1 MTDDSLRPEL
11 RGRSVSL
18 SKETSKEISN
28 SEEQKE
34 SLLPRIAGPQDLKSL
49 SIGELYQL
57 AEEIRGEI
65 VCTVSQTGGHLA
77 PNLGA
82 VELTLALHY
91 VFDAPDDVI
100 IWDVGH
106 QAYAHKLVTG
116 RREQFHTIRTY
127 GGISGFP
134 KRSESPYDAFGVG
147 HASTSIS
154 AALGFASG
162 KHMKGDKN
170 RVIAVIG
177 DGSMT
182 GGMAFE
188 GLNQA
193 GHLERD
199 LIVVLNDNEMS
210 IAPNVGALSSFLSRK
225 KTSKLAVRIRQDVRS
240 LLTSIPGI
248 GDDIVQL
255 AKRGED
261 SLMSFF
267 TPGMLFE
274 ALKFEY
280 IGPIIGHRLE
290 RLIEAFTNAKN
301 LRGPVLVHALTTKGK
316 GYRPAECDPSK
327 FHGLGR
333 FEVST
338 GEPIKEPGA
347 PSYTKIFGQTMVRLA
362 EEDEKIVAI
371 TAAMPEGTGLSQF
384 AALYPERFFDVGIC
398 EQHAVTFAAGL
409 ALEGFKPVAAIYST
423 FLQRAYDQVVH
434 DICLQNLPVT
444 IVMDRGGL
452 VGEDGPTHH
461 GVFDLSY
468 LRQVPNM
475 VLMAPAD
482 ENELQRMLKT
492 ALEHDGPAAIRY
504 PRGEAQGV
512 PLDYEIRSMGIG
524 KGKLLREGDELAI
537 LAIGNRVW
545 PAVEAAEELEKEG
558 VRAAVVNCRF
568 VKPLDKE
575 LILETVK
582 QSNRAITVEENVL
595 QGGFGSAVLE
605 LLAEEGLTGI
615 RVVRLGIG
623 DQFIEHASQQVQRSM
638 CSIDTPAIVQAGRAM
653 VADDRVQKAAP

>member
-1 MTDDSLRPEL
+1 MNTQAIENIITP
-11 RGRSVSL
+11 
-18 SKETSKEISN
+18 
-28 SEEQKE
+28 EEQRGE
-34 SLLPRIAGPQDLKSL
+34 SLLARIDSPENLKSL
-49 SIGELYQL
+49 SIKELYQL
-57 AEEIRGEI
+57 ADEIRNEI
-65 VCTVSQTGGHLA
+65 ICTVAMNGGHLA
-77 PNLGA
+77 PNLGT

-91 VFDAPDDVI
+91 VFNAPEDVI

-116 RREQFHTIRTY
+116 RRDRFRTIRTH
-127 GGISGFP
+127 GGLSGFP
-134 KRSESPYDAFGVG
+134 RRSESQYDAFGTG

-154 AALGFASG
+154 AALGFALG
-162 KHMKGDKN
+162 KSMKGDEHK
-170 RVIAVIG
+170 VVAVIG

-199 LIVVLNDNEMS
+199 FIVVLNDNEMS

-225 KTSKLAVRIRQDVRS
+225 MTSKLAVRVKKDVAS
-240 LLTSIPGI
+240 FLTSIPGI
-248 GDDIVQL
+248 GDDILQL
-255 AKRGED
+255 ARRGED
-261 SLMSFF
+261 SLMTFL

-280 IGPIIGHRLE
+280 IGPIKGHRLD

-301 LRGPVLVHALTTKGK
+301 LQGPVLVHALTTKGK
-316 GYRPAECDPSK
+316 GYKPAECDPSK
-327 FHGLGR
+327 FHGLGK

-338 GEPIKEPGA
+338 GEPVERAGA
-347 PSYTKIFGQTMVRLA
+347 PSYTKIFGQALARLA
-362 EEDEKIVAI
+362 KEDDRIVAI

-398 EQHAVTFAAGL
+398 EQHGVTFAAGL
-409 ALEGFKPVAAIYST
+409 ALEGFKPVVTVYST
-423 FLQRAYDQVVH
+423 FLQRAFDQVIH
-434 DICLQNLPVT
+434 DVCLQNLPVT
-444 IVMDRGGL
+444 FVMDRGGL

-468 LRQVPNM
+468 LRHIPNM

-482 ENELQRMLKT
+482 ENELQQMLKT
-492 ALEHDGPAAIRY
+492 ALEHDGPIALRY
-504 PRGEAQGV
+504 PRGTAEGV
-512 PLDYEIRSMGIG
+512 SMDEEFKTLPVG
-524 KGKLLREGDELAI
+524 KGELLREGNDLAI

-545 PAVEAAEELEKEG
+545 PAVAAAKSLAEEG
-558 VRAAVVNCRF
+558 IIAAVANCRF
-568 VKPLDKE
+568 VKPLDRD
-575 LILETVK
+575 LISRLARQT
-582 QSNRAITVEENVL
+582 NRLLTVEENAL

-605 LLAEEGLTGI
+605 MLAEEGHAGV

-623 DQFIEHASQQVQRSM
+623 DHFVEHGSQQMQRSK
-638 CSIDTPAIVQAGRAM
+638 CGIDTPAIIEAARTMVKGDGTEQALTS
-653 VADDRVQKAAP
+653 

>member
-1 MTDDSLRPEL
+1 M
-11 RGRSVSL
+11 
-18 SKETSKEISN
+18 SKETSEEIFN
-28 SEEQKE
+28 QEEQKE
-34 SLLPRIAGPQDLKSL
+34 SLLSRIDEPQDLKSL
-49 SIGELYQL
+49 SMEELYQL
-57 AEEIRGEI
+57 AEEIRDEI

-91 VFDAPDDVI
+91 VFNAPDDVI

-106 QAYAHKLVTG
+106 QAYAHKLITG
-116 RREQFHTIRTY
+116 RRKQFHTIRTH

-134 KRSESPYDAFGVG
+134 RRQESSYDAFGVG

-154 AALGFASG
+154 AALGFATG
-162 KHMKGDKN
+162 KHIKGDTN

-225 KTSKLAVRIRQDVRS
+225 KTSKLAVRLRKDVRS

-255 AKRGED
+255 AKKGED

-274 ALKFEY
+274 ALKFTY
-280 IGPIIGHRLE
+280 IGPIRGHQLE

-301 LRGPVLVHALTTKGK
+301 LKGPVLVHALTTKGK

-338 GEPIKEPGA
+338 GEPIKKPGS
-347 PSYTKIFGQTMVRLA
+347 PSYTKVFGQTMVRLA
-362 EEDEKIVAI
+362 GEDERIVAI

-398 EQHAVTFAAGL
+398 EQHALTFAAGL

-468 LRQVPNM
+468 LRHVPNM

-492 ALEHDGPAAIRY
+492 ALEHQGPVALRY
-504 PRGEAQGV
+504 PRGTAEGV
-512 PLDYEIRSMGIG
+512 SLDSEIRSMEIG
-524 KGKLLREGDELAI
+524 KGKLLREGNELAI

-545 PAVEAAEELEKEG
+545 PAVEAAKELEKEG
-558 VRAAVVNCRF
+558 IRATVVNCRF

-575 LILETVK
+575 LILETAQ
-582 QSNRAITVEENVL
+582 QSNRVITVEENVL

-615 RVVRLGIG
+615 RVVRLGIA

-638 CSIDTPAIVQAGRAM
+638 CSIDTPAIVQAARSM
-653 VADDRVQKAAP
+653 VAGRGVQKAVS

>member
-1 MTDDSLRPEL
+1 
-11 RGRSVSL
+11 
-18 SKETSKEISN
+18 
-28 SEEQKE
+28 
-34 SLLPRIAGPQDLKSL
+34 
-49 SIGELYQL
+49 
-57 AEEIRGEI
+57 
-65 VCTVSQTGGHLA
+65 
-77 PNLGA
+77 LGA

-91 VFDAPDDVI
+91 VFDAPRDVI

-106 QAYAHKLVTG
+106 QAYAHKLITG
-116 RREQFHTIRTY
+116 RRERFHTIRQHE
-127 GGISGFP
+127 GISGFP

-154 AALGFASG
+154 AALGFAAG
-162 KHMKGDKN
+162 KFMKGDEN
-170 RVIAVIG
+170 RVVAVIG

-225 KTSKLAVRIRQDVRS
+225 RTSKFGVRVRKEVAS
-240 LLTSIPGI
+240 VLSSIPGV
-248 GDDIVQL
+248 GDDILQL
-255 AKRGED
+255 ARRGED

-280 IGPIIGHRLE
+280 IGPIKGHRLD

-301 LRGPVLVHALTTKGK
+301 IGGPVLVHALTTKGK
-316 GYRPAECDPSK
+316 GYKPAECDPSK
-327 FHGLGR
+327 FHGLGK
-333 FEVST
+333 FEVSS
-338 GEPIKEPGA
+338 GEPLKKPGA
-347 PSYTKIFGQTMVRLA
+347 PSYTKIFGQTLVRLA
-362 EEDEKIVAI
+362 EDDHRVVAI

-423 FLQRAYDQVVH
+423 FLQRAFDQVIH
-434 DICLQNLPVT
+434 DVCLQNLPVT
-444 IVMDRGGL
+444 FVMDRGGL

-468 LRQVPNM
+468 LRQIPNM

-492 ALEHDGPAAIRY
+492 ALEHDGPIALRY
-504 PRGEAQGV
+504 PRGSAEGV
-512 PLDYEIRSMGIG
+512 AMDSEIRTLPIG
-524 KGKLLREGDELAI
+524 KGELIREGNDLAI
-537 LAIGNRVW
+537 LAIGNRVT
-545 PAVEAAEELEKEG
+545 PALEAARVLEKEG
-558 VRAAVVNCRF
+558 VQAAVVNCRF
-568 VKPLDKE
+568 VKPLDRN
-575 LILETVK
+575 LIYQLARQT
-582 QSNRAITVEENVL
+582 NRLLTVEENAL

-605 LLAEEGLTGI
+605 LLAEEGHTDV

-623 DQFIEHASQQVQRSM
+623 DHFIEHGAQQVQRAF
-638 CSIDTPAIVQAGRAM
+638 CCIDAAAIAEAARTMLATDDTKQAAS
-653 VADDRVQKAAP
+653 

>member
-1 MTDDSLRPEL
+1 
-11 RGRSVSL
+11 L
-18 SKETSKEISN
+18 SKETSKHN
-28 SEEQKE
+28 STSGQGQE
-34 SLLPRIAGPQDLKSL
+34 SLLAGIDSPQDLKPL
-49 SIGELYQL
+49 SIDELYQL
-57 AEEIRGEI
+57 AEEIREEI
-65 VCTVSQTGGHLA
+65 ICTVAQNGGHLA

-91 VFDAPDDVI
+91 VFEAPEDVI

-106 QAYAHKLVTG
+106 QAYAHKLITG
-116 RREQFHTIRTY
+116 RRQQFRSIRTH

-154 AALGFASG
+154 AALGFAAGRSL
-162 KHMKGDKN
+162 KEDKS

-210 IAPNVGALSSFLSRK
+210 IARNVGALSSFLSRK
-225 KTSKLAVRIRQDVRS
+225 MTGKLAMRIKDHVAS

-248 GDDIVQL
+248 GDDILQL

-280 IGPIIGHRLE
+280 IGPIRGHRLD
-290 RLIEAFTNAKN
+290 RLIKAFTHAKN

-316 GYRPAECDPSK
+316 GYKPAECDPSR
-327 FHGLGR
+327 FHGLGK
-333 FEVST
+333 FVVSS
-338 GEPIKEPGA
+338 GEPVGKPGVL
-347 PSYTKIFGQTMVRLA
+347 SYTKIVGQTLTKLA
-362 EEDEKIVAI
+362 EQDDKVVAI

-384 AALYPERFFDVGIC
+384 AALYPDRFFDVGIC

-434 DICLQNLPVT
+434 DVCLQNLPVT
-444 IVMDRGGL
+444 FVMDRGGL

-468 LRQVPNM
+468 LRHIPNM

-492 ALEHDGPAAIRY
+492 ALEHDGPVALRY
-504 PRGEAQGV
+504 PRGTAEGV
-512 PLDYEIRSMGIG
+512 AMDSEIRTLPIG
-524 KGKLLREGDELAI
+524 KGEMRREGNDLAI
-537 LAIGNRVW
+537 LAIGNRVTA
-545 PAVEAAEELEKEG
+545 AVEAARDLAEEG
-558 VRAAVVNCRF
+558 IRAAVVNCRF
-568 VKPLDKE
+568 VKPLDRD
-575 LILETVK
+575 LIIQLAQET
-582 QSNRAITVEENVL
+582 NRLLTVEENAL

-605 LLAEEGLTGI
+605 LMAEEGLSGVQI
-615 RVVRLGIG
+615 IRLGIG
-623 DQFIEHASQQVQRSM
+623 DNFVEHGSQHIQRSS
-638 CSIDTPAIVQAGRAM
+638 CGIDAPAIIEAARAM
-653 VADDRVQKAAP
+653 VAGESAKQAASQ

>member
-1 MTDDSLRPEL
+1 
-11 RGRSVSL
+11 
-18 SKETSKEISN
+18 
-28 SEEQKE
+28 
-34 SLLPRIAGPQDLKSL
+34 
-49 SIGELYQL
+49 
-57 AEEIRGEI
+57 
-65 VCTVSQTGGHLA
+65 
-77 PNLGA
+77 
-82 VELTLALHY
+82 
-91 VFDAPDDVI
+91 
-100 IWDVGH
+100 
-106 QAYAHKLVTG
+106 
-116 RREQFHTIRTY
+116 
-127 GGISGFP
+127 
-134 KRSESPYDAFGVG
+134 
-147 HASTSIS
+147 
-154 AALGFASG
+154 
-162 KHMKGDKN
+162 
-170 RVIAVIG
+170 
-177 DGSMT
+177 
-182 GGMAFE
+182 
-188 GLNQA
+188 
-193 GHLERD
+193 
-199 LIVVLNDNEMS
+199 
-210 IAPNVGALSSFLSRK
+210 
-225 KTSKLAVRIRQDVRS
+225 
-240 LLTSIPGI
+240 
-248 GDDIVQL
+248 VQL
-255 AKRGED
+255 AKKGED
-261 SLMSFF
+261 SIMSFF

-280 IGPIIGHRLE
+280 IGPIRGHRLD
-290 RLIEAFTNAKN
+290 RLIETFTNAKN

-338 GEPIKEPGA
+338 GEPIKKPGA
-347 PSYTKIFGQTMVRLA
+347 PSYTKVFGQTMVRLA
-362 EEDEKIVAI
+362 GEDEKIVAI

-409 ALEGFKPVAAIYST
+409 ALEGFKPVTAIYST

-468 LRQVPNM
+468 LRHVPNM

-492 ALEHDGPAAIRY
+492 ALEHDGPAALRY
-504 PRGEAQGV
+504 PRGTAEGR
-512 PLDYEIRSMGIG
+512 PMDSEIRSMEIG

-545 PAVEAAEELEKEG
+545 PAVEAAKELEKKG

-568 VKPLDKE
+568 VKPLDKK
-575 LILETVK
+575 LILETAQ
-582 QSNRAITVEENVL
+582 QSNRVLTVEENVL

-605 LLAEEGLTGI
+605 LLAEEGLSGI

-623 DQFIEHASQQVQRSM
+623 DQFIEHAPQQVQRSM
-638 CSIDTPAIVQAGRAM
+638 CSIDTPAIVQAALAM
-653 VADDRVQKAAP
+653 VGGHNVQKAVS

>member
-1 MTDDSLRPEL
+1 MEK
-11 RGRSVSL
+11 
-18 SKETSKEISN
+18 SKESN
-28 SEEQKE
+28 DSEEKRE
-34 SLLPRIAGPQDLKSL
+34 PLLPRIDGPRDLKSL
-49 SIGELYQL
+49 SIEELYQL
-57 AEEIRGEI
+57 AEEIRNEI

-106 QAYAHKLVTG
+106 QAYTHKLITG

-162 KHMKGDKN
+162 KHIKGDKN
-170 RVIAVIG
+170 RVIAIIG

-280 IGPIIGHRLE
+280 IGPIEGHRLE

-301 LRGPVLVHALTTKGK
+301 LRGPVLVHALTIKGK

-338 GEPIKEPGA
+338 GELIKKQES
-347 PSYTKIFGQTMVRLA
+347 PSYTKIFGQTMVSLA
-362 EEDEKIVAI
+362 KEDEKIVAI

-384 AALYPERFFDVGIC
+384 AALYPERFFDVGIS

-409 ALEGFKPVAAIYST
+409 ALEGYKPVAAIYST
-423 FLQRAYDQVVH
+423 FLQRAYDQVIH

-468 LRQVPNM
+468 LRHVPNM

-492 ALEHDGPAAIRY
+492 ALEYNGPAALRY
-504 PRGEAQGV
+504 PRGTAEGV
-512 PLDYEIRSMGIG
+512 STDSEIRSMEIG
-524 KGKLLREGDELAI
+524 RGKLLREGNDLAI

-545 PAVEAAEELEKEG
+545 PAVEAAKELEKGG

-575 LILETVK
+575 LVLETAQ
-582 QSNRAITVEENVL
+582 QSNRVITVEENVL

-615 RVVRLGIG
+615 RVVRLGLG
-623 DQFIEHASQQVQRSM
+623 DYFIEHASQQIQRSL
-638 CSIDTPAIVQAGRAM
+638 CSIDTPAIVKVARAM
-653 VADDRVQKAAP
+653 VAGSGVQKAASQH

>member
-1 MTDDSLRPEL
+1 
-11 RGRSVSL
+11 L
-18 SKETSKEISN
+18 SERTKKKSSISR
-28 SEEQKE
+28 ERRQ
-34 SLLPRIAGPQDLKSL
+34 SLLTTIDCPQDLKSL
-49 SIGELYQL
+49 SIKELYQL
-57 AEEIRGEI
+57 AEEIREEI
-65 VCTVSQTGGHLA
+65 ICTVSQNGGHLA

-91 VFDAPDDVI
+91 VFDAPDDMI

-106 QAYAHKLVTG
+106 QAYAHKLLTG
-116 RREQFHTIRTY
+116 RRERFQTIRTH

-154 AALGFASG
+154 AALGLASG
-162 KHMKGDKN
+162 KFIKGDTN

-199 LIVVLNDNEMS
+199 LIVILNDNEMS

-225 KTSKLAVRIRQDVRS
+225 MTSKLAVRIKKDVAT
-240 LLTSIPGI
+240 LLGSIPGI
-248 GDDIVQL
+248 GDDILQW
-255 AKRGED
+255 AKKGED
-261 SLMSFF
+261 SVMTFF

-280 IGPIIGHRLE
+280 IGPIKGHQLD
-290 RLIEAFTNAKN
+290 RLIEAFSNAKN
-301 LRGPVLVHALTTKGK
+301 LGGPVLVHALTTKGK

-327 FHGLGR
+327 FHGLGM

-338 GEPIKEPGA
+338 GQPIKKLGA

-409 ALEGFKPVAAIYST
+409 AIEGFKPVVAIYST

-444 IVMDRGGL
+444 FVMDRGGL

-468 LRQVPNM
+468 LRHIPNM

-482 ENELQRMLKT
+482 ENELQWMLKT
-492 ALEHDGPAAIRY
+492 ALECKGPAALRY
-504 PRGEAQGV
+504 PRGTATGGSMD
-512 PLDYEIRSMGIG
+512 PEIRTLEIG
-524 KGKLLREGDELAI
+524 KGEVLSKGNDLAI
-537 LAIGNRVW
+537 IAIGNTVW
-545 PAVEAAEELEKEG
+545 PSVEAAKELEKERI
-558 VRAAVVNCRF
+558 RAAVVNCRF
-568 VKPLDKE
+568 VKPLDRE
-575 LILETVK
+575 LIVQTA
-582 QSNRAITVEENVL
+582 QQHNRILTVEENAL
-595 QGGFGSAVLE
+595 QGGFGGAVLE
-605 LLAEEGLTGI
+605 LLAEEGITGVQ
-615 RVVRLGIG
+615 VVRLGVG
-623 DQFIEHASQQVQRSM
+623 DQFVEHGSQQVQRSM
-638 CSIDTPAIVQAGRAM
+638 CSIDTPGIVRAARSMIASAGIQQAASHH
-653 VADDRVQKAAP
+653 

>member
-1 MTDDSLRPEL
+1 MSR
-11 RGRSVSL
+11 
-18 SKETSKEISN
+18 ETSKDN
-28 SEEQKE
+28 STSGQGRE
-34 SLLPRIAGPQDLKSL
+34 SLLARIDSPQDLKPL
-49 SIGELYQL
+49 SIDELYQL
-57 AEEIRGEI
+57 AEEIREEI
-65 VCTVSQTGGHLA
+65 ICTVAQNGGHLA

-91 VFDAPDDVI
+91 VFDAPEDVI

-106 QAYAHKLVTG
+106 QAYAHKLITG
-116 RREQFHTIRTY
+116 RKERFHTIRTH

-162 KHMKGDKN
+162 KSMKGDRN

-225 KTSKLAVRIRQDVRS
+225 KTSKLAVRIKKDVAS
-240 LLTSIPGI
+240 LLASIPGI
-248 GDDIVQL
+248 GDDILQL
-255 AKRGED
+255 ARRGED

-274 ALKFEY
+274 ALRFEY
-280 IGPIIGHRLE
+280 IGPIKGHRLD

-316 GYRPAECDPSK
+316 GYKPAECDPSK
-327 FHGLGR
+327 FHGLGK
-333 FEVST
+333 FVVSS
-338 GEPIKEPGA
+338 GEPLKKAGV
-347 PSYTKIFGQTMVRLA
+347 PSYTKIFGQTLVKLA
-362 EEDEKIVAI
+362 EEDDKVVAI

-384 AALYPERFFDVGIC
+384 AALYPDRFFDVGIC

-423 FLQRAYDQVVH
+423 FLQRAYDQVIH

-444 IVMDRGGL
+444 FVMDRGGL

-468 LRQVPNM
+468 LRHIPNM

-492 ALEHDGPAAIRY
+492 CLEHDGPIALRY
-504 PRGEAQGV
+504 PRGTAEGV
-512 PLDYEIRSMGIG
+512 TMDSEIRPLPIG
-524 KGKLLREGDELAI
+524 KGELLREGNDLAI
-537 LAIGNRVW
+537 LAIGNRVP
-545 PAVEAAEELEKEG
+545 PAMEAARQLEKEG
-558 VRAAVVNCRF
+558 IQAAVVNCRF
-568 VKPLDKE
+568 VKPLDRD
-575 LILETVK
+575 LIIQLAQQTH
-582 QSNRAITVEENVL
+582 RLLTVEENVL
-595 QGGFGSAVLE
+595 QGGFGTAVLE
-605 LLAEEGLTGI
+605 LLAEEGHLNV

-623 DQFIEHASQQVQRSM
+623 DHFVEHSSQQIQRSN
-638 CSIDTPAIVQAGRAM
+638 CDIDGSAIIRAARAM
-653 VADDRVQKAAP
+653 VTTESAKQVASQ

>member
-1 MTDDSLRPEL
+1 
-11 RGRSVSL
+11 L
-18 SKETSKEISN
+18 SKESSKEISN
-28 SEEQKE
+28 WEEQKE
-34 SLLPRIAGPQDLKSL
+34 PILPRIDSPQDLKSL
-49 SIGELYQL
+49 SMEELYQL
-57 AEEIRGEI
+57 AEEIRDEI

-106 QAYAHKLVTG
+106 QAYAHKLITG
-116 RREQFHTIRTY
+116 RREQFHTIRTH

-134 KRSESPYDAFGVG
+134 KRKESPYDAFGVG

-154 AALGFASG
+154 AALGFTSG
-162 KHMKGDKN
+162 KHIKGDKN

-225 KTSKLAVRIRQDVRS
+225 KISKLAVRIRQDVRS

-280 IGPIIGHRLE
+280 IGPIRGHRLD
-290 RLIEAFTNAKN
+290 RLIETFTNAKN

-327 FHGLGR
+327 FHGLGK

-338 GEPIKEPGA
+338 GEPIKKPGA
-347 PSYTKIFGQTMVRLA
+347 TSYTKVFGQTMVRLA
-362 EEDEKIVAI
+362 GEDEKIVAI

-398 EQHAVTFAAGL
+398 EQHALTFAAGL

-461 GVFDLSY
+461 GVFDLAY
-468 LRQVPNM
+468 LRHVPNM

-482 ENELQRMLKT
+482 ENDLQRMLKT
-492 ALEHDGPAAIRY
+492 SLEHEGPTALRY
-504 PRGEAQGV
+504 PRGTAEGV
-512 PLDYEIRSMGIG
+512 PLDSEIRSMEIG
-524 KGKLLREGDELAI
+524 KGKLLRQGNDLAI

-545 PAVEAAEELEKEG
+545 PAVEAANKLEKEG

-575 LILETVK
+575 LILQMAQ
-582 QSNRAITVEENVL
+582 QSNYLLTVEENVL

-623 DQFIEHASQQVQRSM
+623 DQFIEHASQQTQRSM
-638 CSIDTPAIVQAGRAM
+638 CSIDTSAIVQAARDLLA
-653 VADDRVQKAAP
+653 ANKVQKAVS

>member
-1 MTDDSLRPEL
+1 MLYANSE
-11 RGRSVSL
+11 RSARL
-18 SKETSKEISN
+18 SKETGKEKAKSEQ
-28 SEEQKE
+28 EEQP
-34 SLLPRIAGPQDLKSL
+34 LLPGIDGPQDLKSL
-49 SIGELYQL
+49 SIEELYRL
-57 AEEIRGEI
+57 AEEIRDEI
-65 VCTVSQTGGHLA
+65 ICTVASNGGHLA

-91 VFDAPDDVI
+91 VFDAPQDLIV
-100 IWDVGH
+100 WDVGH
-106 QAYAHKLVTG
+106 QAYAHKLITG
-116 RREQFHTIRTY
+116 RRDRFHTIRTH

-154 AALGFASG
+154 AALGLATG
-162 KHMKGDKN
+162 KFMKGDSD

-210 IAPNVGALSSFLSRK
+210 ISPNVGALSSFLSRK
-225 KTSKLAVRIRQDVRS
+225 MTGKLAVRIKKDVAGVLS
-240 LLTSIPGI
+240 SIPGV
-248 GDDIVQL
+248 GDDILQL

-280 IGPIIGHRLE
+280 IGPIKGHRLD

-301 LRGPVLVHALTTKGK
+301 IGGPVLIHALTTKGK
-316 GYRPAECDPSK
+316 GYKPAECDPSK
-327 FHGLGR
+327 FHGLGK
-333 FEVST
+333 FEVDT
-338 GEPIKEPGA
+338 GEPVKVSGG

-362 EEDEKIVAI
+362 EEDDKIVAI
-371 TAAMPEGTGLSQF
+371 TAAMSEGTGLSQF

-423 FLQRAYDQVVH
+423 FLQRAYDQVIH

-444 IVMDRGGL
+444 FVMDRGGV

-468 LRQVPNM
+468 LRHIPNM

-492 ALEHDGPAAIRY
+492 ALEHQGPIALRF
-504 PRGEAQGV
+504 PRGTAEGV
-512 PLDYEIRSMGIG
+512 PMDSEIQTLPIG
-524 KGKLLREGDELAI
+524 KGELLREGKDLAI
-537 LAIGNRVW
+537 LAIGNRVR
-545 PAVEAAEELEKEG
+545 PAMEAAKELEKEG
-558 VRAAVVNCRF
+558 IQAAVVNCRF
-568 VKPLDKE
+568 VKPLDRD
-575 LILETVK
+575 LIIQMAQQTDRLL
-582 QSNRAITVEENVL
+582 TVEENAL
-595 QGGFGSAVLE
+595 QGGFGSGVLE
-605 LLAEEGLTGI
+605 LLAEEVHTGL
-615 RVVRLGIG
+615 RVVRLGIS
-623 DQFIEHASQQVQRSM
+623 DQFVDHGAQRVQRST
-638 CSIDTPAIVQAGRAM
+638 CGIDTAAIVEAARAM
-653 VADDRVQKAAP
+653 VTGDGVKQAAS

>member
-1 MTDDSLRPEL
+1 MDKHNS
-11 RGRSVSL
+11 
-18 SKETSKEISN
+18 TS
-28 SEEQKE
+28 EQE
-34 SLLPRIAGPQDLKSL
+34 RNSLLAGIDSPQDLKAL
-49 SIGELYQL
+49 SIEDLYQL
-57 AEEIRGEI
+57 AEEIREEI
-65 VCTVSQTGGHLA
+65 ICTVALNGGHLA

-91 VFDAPDDVI
+91 VFDAPRDVI

-106 QAYAHKLVTG
+106 QAYAHKLITG
-116 RREQFHTIRTY
+116 RRERFHTIRQHE
-127 GGISGFP
+127 GISGFP

-154 AALGFASG
+154 AALGFAAG
-162 KHMKGDKN
+162 KFIKGDEN
-170 RVIAVIG
+170 RVVAVIG

-225 KTSKLAVRIRQDVRS
+225 RTSKFGVRIRKEVAS
-240 LLTSIPGI
+240 VLSSIPGV
-248 GDDIVQL
+248 GDDILQL

-280 IGPIIGHRLE
+280 IGPIKGHRLE
-290 RLIEAFTNAKN
+290 RLIEAFNNAKN
-301 LRGPVLVHALTTKGK
+301 IGGPVLVHALTTKGK
-316 GYRPAECDPSK
+316 GYKPAECDPSK
-327 FHGLGR
+327 FHGLGK
-333 FEVST
+333 FEVSS
-338 GEPIKEPGA
+338 GEPLKKPGA
-347 PSYTKIFGQTMVRLA
+347 PSYTKIFGQTLVKLA
-362 EEDEKIVAI
+362 EEDDRVVAI

-423 FLQRAYDQVVH
+423 FLQRAFDQVIH
-434 DICLQNLPVT
+434 DVCLQNLPVT
-444 IVMDRGGL
+444 FVMDRGGL

-468 LRQVPNM
+468 LRHIPNM

-482 ENELQRMLKT
+482 ENELQKMLKT
-492 ALEHDGPAAIRY
+492 ALEHDGPAALRY
-504 PRGEAQGV
+504 PRGSAEGV
-512 PLDYEIRSMGIG
+512 AMDSEIRTLPIG
-524 KGKLLREGDELAI
+524 KGELLREGNDLAI
-537 LAIGNRVW
+537 LAIGNRVT
-545 PAVEAAEELEKEG
+545 PAVEAARVLEKEG
-558 VRAAVVNCRF
+558 VQAAVANCRF
-568 VKPLDKE
+568 VKPLDRN
-575 LILETVK
+575 LICQLARQT
-582 QSNRAITVEENVL
+582 NRLLTVEENAL
-595 QGGFGSAVLE
+595 HGGFGSAVLE
-605 LLAEEGLTGI
+605 LLAEEGHTGV

-623 DQFIEHASQQVQRSM
+623 DHFIEHSAQQVQRAN
-638 CSIDTPAIVQAGRAM
+638 CNIDAAAIAEAARTMVETDDAKQAVSYNQQSATSN
-653 VADDRVQKAAP
+653 Q

>member
-1 MTDDSLRPEL
+1 MS
-11 RGRSVSL
+11 G
-18 SKETSKEISN
+18 ETSKES
-28 SEEQKE
+28 SQSGQEKQP
-34 SLLPRIAGPQDLKSL
+34 LLPLIDSPQDLKSL
-49 SIGELYQL
+49 SIEELYHL
-57 AEEIRGEI
+57 AEEVRNEI
-65 VCTVSQTGGHLA
+65 ICTVSSNGGHLA

-91 VFDAPDDVI
+91 VFDAPEDLIV
-100 IWDVGH
+100 WDVGH
-106 QAYAHKLVTG
+106 QAYAHKLITG
-116 RREQFHTIRTY
+116 RRGRFHTIRTH

-154 AALGFASG
+154 AALGLATG
-162 KHMKGDKN
+162 KFMKGDPN

-225 KTSKLAVRIRQDVRS
+225 MTTKLAVRIKRDVANV
-240 LLTSIPGI
+240 LTSIPGI
-248 GDDIVQL
+248 GDDILQL
-255 AKRGED
+255 ARRGED
-261 SLMSFF
+261 SLKSFF

-274 ALKFEY
+274 ALQFEY
-280 IGPIIGHRLE
+280 MGPIKGHRLD
-290 RLIEAFTNAKN
+290 RLIEAFSNAKN
-301 LRGPVLVHALTTKGK
+301 LGGPVLVHALTVKGK
-316 GYRPAECDPSK
+316 GYKPAECDPSK
-327 FHGLGR
+327 FHGLGK

-338 GEPIKEPGA
+338 GEPVTKSGA
-347 PSYTKIFGQTMVRLA
+347 PSYTKIFGQSMVRLG
-362 EEDEKIVAI
+362 EEDDKIVAI

-409 ALEGFKPVAAIYST
+409 AVEGFKPVAAIYST

-434 DICLQNLPVT
+434 DVCLQNLPVT
-444 IVMDRGGL
+444 FVMDRGGL

-468 LRQVPNM
+468 LRHVPNL

-492 ALEHDGPAAIRY
+492 ALEYDGPIALRY
-504 PRGEAQGV
+504 PRGAAEGV
-512 PLDYEIRSMGIG
+512 AMDSEIRTLPIG
-524 KGKLLREGDELAI
+524 KGDLLREGKDLAI
-537 LAIGNRVW
+537 LAIGNRVL
-545 PAVEAAEELEKEG
+545 PALEAAEELEKEG
-558 VRAAVVNCRF
+558 IKAAVVNCRF
-568 VKPLDKE
+568 VKPLDRD
-575 LILETVK
+575 LIMQLVSRT
-582 QSNRAITVEENVL
+582 NRLITVEENAL
-595 QGGFGSAVLE
+595 QGGFGTAVLE
-605 LLAEEGLTGI
+605 LLAEEGCTGI
-615 RVVRLGIG
+615 QIVRLGIS
-623 DQFIEHASQQVQRSM
+623 DEFVEHGSQQVQRSS
-638 CSIDTPAIVQAGRAM
+638 CGIDTLGIVEAARAM
-653 VADDRVQKAAP
+653 AAGDGVKQAAS

>member
-1 MTDDSLRPEL
+1 MEK
-11 RGRSVSL
+11 
-18 SKETSKEISN
+18 SKESN
-28 SEEQKE
+28 DSEEKRE
-34 SLLPRIAGPQDLKSL
+34 PLLPRIDGPRDLKSL
-49 SIGELYQL
+49 SIEELYQL
-57 AEEIRGEI
+57 AEEIRNEI

-106 QAYAHKLVTG
+106 QAYTHKLITG

-225 KTSKLAVRIRQDVRS
+225 KTSKLAVRIRKDVRS

-248 GDDIVQL
+248 GGDIVQL

-280 IGPIIGHRLE
+280 IGPIAGHRLE
-290 RLIEAFTNAKN
+290 RLIEAFSNAKN

-338 GEPIKEPGA
+338 GELIKKQES
-347 PSYTKIFGQTMVRLA
+347 PSYTKIFGQTMVSLA
-362 EEDEKIVAI
+362 KEDEKIVAI

-384 AALYPERFFDVGIC
+384 AALYPERFFDVGIS

-409 ALEGFKPVAAIYST
+409 ALEGYKPVAAIYST
-423 FLQRAYDQVVH
+423 FLQRAYDQVIH

-468 LRQVPNM
+468 LRHVPNM

-492 ALEHDGPAAIRY
+492 ALEYNGPAALRY
-504 PRGEAQGV
+504 PRGTAEGV
-512 PLDYEIRSMGIG
+512 STDSEIRSMEIG
-524 KGKLLREGDELAI
+524 RGKLLREGNDLAI

-545 PAVEAAEELEKEG
+545 PAVEAAKELEKGG

-575 LILETVK
+575 LVLETAQ
-582 QSNRAITVEENVL
+582 QSNRVITVEENVL

-615 RVVRLGIG
+615 RVVRLGLG
-623 DQFIEHASQQVQRSM
+623 DYFIEHASQQIQRSL
-638 CSIDTPAIVQAGRAM
+638 CSIDTPAIVKVARAM
-653 VADDRVQKAAP
+653 VAGSGVQKAASQH

>member
-1 MTDDSLRPEL
+1 MSTEMDKRNS
-11 RGRSVSL
+11 
-18 SKETSKEISN
+18 TS
-28 SEEQKE
+28 EQERK
-34 SLLPRIAGPQDLKSL
+34 SLLAGIDSPQDLKAL
-49 SIGELYQL
+49 SIEELYQL
-57 AEEIRGEI
+57 AEEIREEI
-65 VCTVSQTGGHLA
+65 ICTVARNGGHLA
-77 PNLGA
+77 PNLGV

-91 VFDAPDDVI
+91 VFDAPRDVI

-106 QAYAHKLVTG
+106 QAYAHKLITG
-116 RREQFHTIRTY
+116 RRERFHTIRQHE
-127 GGISGFP
+127 GISGFP

-154 AALGFASG
+154 AALGFTAG
-162 KHMKGDKN
+162 KFMKGDEN
-170 RVIAVIG
+170 RVVAVIG

-182 GGMAFE
+182 GGIAFE

-225 KTSKLAVRIRQDVRS
+225 RTSKFGVRIRKEVAS
-240 LLTSIPGI
+240 VLSSIPAV
-248 GDDIVQL
+248 GDDILQL

-280 IGPIIGHRLE
+280 IGPIKGHRLE
-290 RLIEAFTNAKN
+290 RLIEAFNNAKHIG
-301 LRGPVLVHALTTKGK
+301 GPVLVHALTTKGK
-316 GYRPAECDPSK
+316 GYKPAECDPSK

-333 FEVST
+333 FEVSS
-338 GEPIKEPGA
+338 GEPLKKPGA
-347 PSYTKIFGQTMVRLA
+347 VSYTKIFGQTLVKLA
-362 EEDEKIVAI
+362 EEDDRVVAI

-423 FLQRAYDQVVH
+423 FLQRAFDQVIH
-434 DICLQNLPVT
+434 DVCLQNLPVT
-444 IVMDRGGL
+444 FVMDRGGL

-468 LRQVPNM
+468 LRHIPNM

-482 ENELQRMLKT
+482 ENELQKMLKT
-492 ALEHDGPAAIRY
+492 ALEHDGPAALRY
-504 PRGEAQGV
+504 PRGSAEGV
-512 PLDYEIRSMGIG
+512 AMDSEIRTLPIG
-524 KGKLLREGDELAI
+524 KGELLREGNDLAI
-537 LAIGNRVW
+537 LAIGNRVT
-545 PAVEAAEELEKEG
+545 PAVEAARVLEKEG
-558 VRAAVVNCRF
+558 VQAAVANCRF
-568 VKPLDKE
+568 VKPLDRNLIYE
-575 LILETVK
+575 LARQT
-582 QSNRAITVEENVL
+582 NRLLTVEENAL

-605 LLAEEGLTGI
+605 LLAEGGHTGV

-623 DQFIEHASQQVQRSM
+623 DHFIEHGAQQVQRAN
-638 CSIDTPAIVQAGRAM
+638 CNIDAAAIAEAGRTMIAT
-653 VADDRVQKAAP
+653 DDAKQAVSYDQQSATSNQ

>member
-1 MTDDSLRPEL
+1 L
-11 RGRSVSL
+11 
-18 SKETSKEISN
+18 
-28 SEEQKE
+28 EEQKE
-34 SLLPRIAGPQDLKSL
+34 SLLPRIDSPQDLKSL
-49 SIGELYQL
+49 SIEELYQL
-57 AEEIRGEI
+57 AEEIRDEI
-65 VCTVSQTGGHLA
+65 VCTVSQAGGHLA

-91 VFDAPDDVI
+91 VFDAPEDVI

-106 QAYAHKLVTG
+106 QAYAHKLITS

-162 KHMKGDKN
+162 KQIKGDNK

-225 KTSKLAVRIRQDVRS
+225 KASKLAVRIRKDVRS

-248 GDDIVQL
+248 GEDIVQL
-255 AKRGED
+255 AKKGED

-274 ALKFEY
+274 ALRFEY
-280 IGPIIGHRLE
+280 IGPIKGHRLD

-301 LRGPVLVHALTTKGK
+301 LRGPVLVHALTVKGK

-327 FHGLGR
+327 FHGLGK
-333 FEVST
+333 FEVTT
-338 GEPIKEPGA
+338 GEPITKPGA
-347 PSYTKIFGQTMVRLA
+347 PSFTKVFGQTMVKLA

-409 ALEGFKPVAAIYST
+409 ALEGFKPVVAIYST

-444 IVMDRGGL
+444 FVMDRGGL

-468 LRQVPNM
+468 LRHIPNM

-492 ALEHDGPAAIRY
+492 SLEHGGPAALRY
-504 PRGEAQGV
+504 PRGTAEGV
-512 PLDYEIRSMGIG
+512 SMDDAIRTLDIG
-524 KGKLLREGDELAI
+524 KGKILREGDDLAI

-545 PAVEAAEELEKEG
+545 PALEAAKELEKEG
-558 VRAAVVNCRF
+558 IRAAVVNCRF

-575 LILETVK
+575 LILETAQ
-582 QSNRAITVEENVL
+582 QSNRLLTVEENAL

-605 LLAEEGLTGI
+605 LFAEEGLTGTKL
-615 RVVRLGIG
+615 VRLGIG
-623 DQFIEHASQQVQRSM
+623 DQFVEHASQHIQRSI
-638 CSIDTPAIVQAGRAM
+638 CSIDTPAIVEAARTM
-653 VADDRVQKAAP
+653 VAGDGVQKAASHS

>member
-1 MTDDSLRPEL
+1 
-11 RGRSVSL
+11 L
-18 SKETSKEISN
+18 SSETSGDNPTKG
-28 SEEQKE
+28 QVRE
-34 SLLPRIAGPQDLKSL
+34 SILAGIDSPQDLKAL
-49 SIGELYQL
+49 SIDELYQL
-57 AEEIRGEI
+57 ADEIRNEI
-65 VCTVSQTGGHLA
+65 ICTVAMNGGHLA

-91 VFDAPDDVI
+91 VFDAPRDVI

-106 QAYAHKLVTG
+106 QAYAHKLITG
-116 RREQFHTIRTY
+116 RRERFHTIRTQ

-134 KRSESPYDAFGVG
+134 KRSESPYDPFGTG

-154 AALGFASG
+154 SALGFALG
-162 KHMKGDKN
+162 KSMKGDKEK
-170 RVIAVIG
+170 VVAVIG

-193 GHLERD
+193 GDLERD
-199 LIVVLNDNEMS
+199 FIVVLNDNEMS

-225 KTSKLAVRIRQDVRS
+225 KTGKLARRIRKDVRG

-248 GDDIVQL
+248 GDDILQV
-255 AKRGED
+255 ARRGED

-274 ALKFEY
+274 ALRFDY
-280 IGPIIGHRLE
+280 IGPIKGHRLD

-301 LRGPVLVHALTTKGK
+301 LEGPVLVHTLTTKGK
-316 GYRPAECDPSK
+316 GYKPAECDPSK
-327 FHGLGR
+327 FHGLGK
-333 FEVST
+333 FEVKT
-338 GEPIKEPGA
+338 GEPVEKAGA
-347 PSYTKIFGQTMVRLA
+347 SSYTNIFGQTLVRLA
-362 EEDEKIVAI
+362 QEDDRIVAI

-423 FLQRAYDQVVH
+423 FLQRAYDQVIH

-444 IVMDRGGL
+444 FVMDRGGL

-468 LRQVPNM
+468 LRHIPNM

-482 ENELQRMLKT
+482 ENELQQMLKT
-492 ALEHDGPAAIRY
+492 ALDHDGPIALRY
-504 PRGEAQGV
+504 PRGTAEGV
-512 PLDYEIRSMGIG
+512 AMGEEIKSLPIG
-524 KGKLLREGDELAI
+524 KGELLSEGKDLAI
-537 LAIGNRVW
+537 LAIGSRVW
-545 PAVEAAEELEKEG
+545 PAVAAAKSLEQEG
-558 VRAAVVNCRF
+558 IRASVANCRY
-568 VKPLDKE
+568 VKPLDRD
-575 LILETVK
+575 LIIQLAS
-582 QSNRAITVEENVL
+582 QSKRLLTVEENAL

-605 LLAEEGLTGI
+605 LLAEEGFSGI
-615 RVVRLGIG
+615 AVVRLGIG
-623 DQFIEHASQQVQRSM
+623 DHFVEQGSQQTQRAN
-638 CSIDTPAIVQAGRAM
+638 CGIDAPAIVEAARDMVKGEGVEQALTQCQHSAFSSQPI
-653 VADDRVQKAAP
+653 AE

>member
-1 MTDDSLRPEL
+1 LSEKTKKHSSTTKD
-11 RGRSVSL
+11 RS
-18 SKETSKEISN
+18 K
-28 SEEQKE
+28 
-34 SLLPRIAGPQDLKSL
+34 SLLATIDSPRDLKSL
-49 SIGELYQL
+49 SVQELYEL
-57 AEEIRGEI
+57 AEEIREEI
-65 VCTVSQTGGHLA
+65 ICTVSQNGGHLA

-91 VFDAPDDVI
+91 VFNAPDDMI

-106 QAYAHKLVTG
+106 QAYAHKLITG
-116 RREQFHTIRTY
+116 RRKRFQTIRTH

-134 KRSESPYDAFGVG
+134 KRSESPYDVFGVG

-154 AALGFASG
+154 AALGLASG
-162 KHMKGDKN
+162 KFINDDNN

-225 KTSKLAVRIRQDVRS
+225 MTGKLALRIKKDVAT

-248 GDDIVQL
+248 GDDILQW

-261 SLMSFF
+261 SVMSFF

-280 IGPIIGHRLE
+280 IGPIKGHHLE
-290 RLIEAFTNAKN
+290 RLIEALTNANN
-301 LRGPVLVHALTTKGK
+301 LGGPVLVHALTTKGK
-316 GYRPAECDPSK
+316 GYTPAECDPSK
-327 FHGLGR
+327 FHGLGM

-338 GEPIKEPGA
+338 GQPIKKPGA
-347 PSYTKIFGQTMVRLA
+347 PSYTRVFGQTMVRLA
-362 EEDEKIVAI
+362 EEDERVVAI

-409 ALEGFKPVAAIYST
+409 AIEGFKPVAAIYST
-423 FLQRAYDQVVH
+423 FLQRAYDQVIH

-444 IVMDRGGL
+444 FVMDRGGL

-468 LRQVPNM
+468 LRHIPNM

-492 ALEHDGPAAIRY
+492 ALEHQGPIALRY
-504 PRGEAQGV
+504 PRGTAEGV
-512 PLDYEIRSMGIG
+512 SMDSEIRTLEIG
-524 KGKLLREGDELAI
+524 KGKVLREGNDLSI
-537 LAIGNRVW
+537 IAIGNRVW
-545 PAVEAAEELEKEG
+545 PSVEAAKQLEKENI
-558 VRAAVVNCRF
+558 RAAVVNSRF

-575 LILETVK
+575 LIIQMAH
-582 QSNRAITVEENVL
+582 QSNRLLTVEENAL

-605 LLAEEGLTGI
+605 LLAEEGITGV
-615 RVVRLGIG
+615 RVVRLGVG
-623 DQFIEHASQQVQRSM
+623 DQFVEHGSQQMQRSM
-638 CSIDTPAIVQAGRAM
+638 CSIDTSGIVQAARSM
-653 VADDRVQKAAP
+653 VATAGIKQAASHH

>member
-1 MTDDSLRPEL
+1 MES
-11 RGRSVSL
+11 
-18 SKETSKEISN
+18 SKQSSN
-28 SEEQKE
+28 SEEQRE
-34 SLLPRIAGPQDLKSL
+34 SLLPRVNGPQDLKSL
-49 SIGELYQL
+49 TIEELYQL
-57 AEEIRGEI
+57 AEEIRDEI

-91 VFDAPDDVI
+91 VFNSPDDVI

-106 QAYAHKLVTG
+106 QAYAHKLITG

-170 RVIAVIG
+170 KVVAVIG

-225 KTSKLAVRIRQDVRS
+225 KTSKLGVRIRKDVRS

-280 IGPIIGHRLE
+280 IGPIRGHRLD

-301 LRGPVLVHALTTKGK
+301 LSGPVLVHALTTKGK

-338 GEPIKEPGA
+338 GEPIKELEA
-347 PSYTKIFGQTMVRLA
+347 ASYTKIFGQTMVRLA

-409 ALEGFKPVAAIYST
+409 ALEGFRPVAAIYST
-423 FLQRAYDQVVH
+423 FLQRAYDQVIH
-434 DICLQNLPVT
+434 DICLQNLPIT

-461 GVFDLSY
+461 GVFDLS
-468 LRQVPNM
+468 M

-482 ENELQRMLKT
+482 ENDLQRMLKT
-492 ALEHDGPAAIRY
+492 ALEYDGPAALRY
-504 PRGEAQGV
+504 PRGAAEGV
-512 PLDYEIRSMGIG
+512 SMDSEIRSMAIG
-524 KGKLLREGDELAI
+524 RGKLMREGDELTI

-545 PAVEAAEELEKEG
+545 PAVEAAKELEKEG

-575 LILETVK
+575 LILQTAQ
-582 QSNRAITVEENVL
+582 QSNRVITVEENVL

-615 RVVRLGIG
+615 RVVRLGI
-623 DQFIEHASQQVQRSM
+623 DDEFIEHASQKVQRSI
-638 CSIDTPAIVQAGRAM
+638 CSIDTSAIVTAARALVAG
-653 VADDRVQKAAP
+653 DTVQKAASQD

>member
-1 MTDDSLRPEL
+1 MSSQSNRINPSPSPE
-11 RGRSVSL
+11 R
-18 SKETSKEISN
+18 
-28 SEEQKE
+28 E
-34 SLLPRIAGPQDLKSL
+34 SILARIDGPADLKLL
-49 SIGELYQL
+49 SIKELYQL
-57 AEEIRGEI
+57 ADEIRNEVI
-65 VCTVSQTGGHLA
+65 CTVATNGGHLA

-91 VFDAPDDVI
+91 VFDAPQDVI

-106 QAYAHKLVTG
+106 QAYAHKLLTG
-116 RREQFHTIRTY
+116 RREQFHTIRTH

-134 KRSESPYDAFGVG
+134 KRSESQYDAFGTG

-154 AALGFASG
+154 AALGFALG
-162 KHMKGDKN
+162 KSMKGSKDK
-170 RVIAVIG
+170 VVAVIG

-199 LIVVLNDNEMS
+199 FIVVLNDNEMS

-225 KTSKLAVRIRQDVRS
+225 MASRLAVRIKRDVAS
-240 LLTSIPGI
+240 FLTSIPGI
-248 GDDIVQL
+248 GDDILQL

-261 SLMSFF
+261 SLMSFL

-274 ALKFEY
+274 ALRFEY
-280 IGPIIGHRLE
+280 IGPIKGHRLD

-301 LRGPVLVHALTTKGK
+301 LKGPVLVHALTTKGK
-316 GYRPAECDPSK
+316 GYHPAECDPSK
-327 FHGLGR
+327 FHGLGK

-338 GEPIKEPGA
+338 GEPMEKATA
-347 PSYTKIFGQTMVRLA
+347 PSYTRIFGQTLTRLA
-362 EEDEKIVAI
+362 KEDDRIVAI
-371 TAAMPEGTGLSQF
+371 TAAMSEGTGLSQF

-409 ALEGFKPVAAIYST
+409 ALEGFKPVVAIYST
-423 FLQRAYDQVVH
+423 FLQRAFDQIVH

-444 IVMDRGGL
+444 LVMDRGGL

-461 GVFDLSY
+461 GAFDLSY
-468 LRQVPNM
+468 LRHIPNM

-482 ENELQRMLKT
+482 ENELQHMLRT
-492 ALEHDGPAAIRY
+492 ALEQDGPIALRY
-504 PRGEAQGV
+504 PRGTAEGLAMDEEFKTLPIGQGE
-512 PLDYEIRSMGIG
+512 LLIEG
-524 KGKLLREGDELAI
+524 KDLAI
-537 LAIGNRVW
+537 LAIGNRVR
-545 PAVEAAEELEKEG
+545 PAVAAARRLDEEG
-558 VRAAVVNCRF
+558 ISASVANCRF
-568 VKPLDKE
+568 VKPLDRDLVFRLADKTK
-575 LILETVK
+575 LLL
-582 QSNRAITVEENVL
+582 TVEENAL

-605 LLAEEGLTGI
+605 MLAEEGHTGV

-623 DQFIEHASQQVQRSM
+623 DHFVEHGSQQLQRSS
-638 CSIDTPAIVQAGRAM
+638 CGIDVAGIIEAARAM
-653 VADDRVQKAAP
+653 VKVDGTEQALTP

>member
-1 MTDDSLRPEL
+1 MSN
-11 RGRSVSL
+11 
-18 SKETSKEISN
+18 ETSRDSTTP
-28 SEEQKE
+28 EQGQE
-34 SLLPRIAGPQDLKSL
+34 SLLARIDGPEDLKAL
-49 SIGELYQL
+49 SVQELYQL
-57 AEEIRGEI
+57 ADEIRDQI
-65 VCTVSQTGGHLA
+65 ICTVAMNGGHLA

-91 VFDAPDDVI
+91 VFDAPRDVI

-106 QAYAHKLVTG
+106 QAYAHKLITG
-116 RREQFHTIRTY
+116 RRKQFHSIRTH
-127 GGISGFP
+127 GGICGFP
-134 KRSESPYDAFGVG
+134 KRSESRYDAFGAG

-154 AALGFASG
+154 AALGFALG
-162 KHMKGDKN
+162 KSMKGEKN
-170 RVIAVIG
+170 KVVAVIG

-225 KTSKLAVRIRQDVRS
+225 MTSKLAVRIKKDVAT

-248 GDDIVQL
+248 GEDILQL

-261 SLMSFF
+261 SLMTFL

-280 IGPIIGHRLE
+280 IGPIEGHRLE
-290 RLIEAFTNAKN
+290 RLIEAFSNAKN
-301 LRGPVLVHALTTKGK
+301 LEGPVLVHAMTTKGK
-316 GYRPAECDPSK
+316 GYKPAECDPSK
-327 FHGLGR
+327 FHGLGK
-333 FEVST
+333 FEVTT
-338 GEPIKEPGA
+338 GEPVERMGA
-347 PSYTKIFGQTMVRLA
+347 SSYTTIFGQTLARLA
-362 EEDEKIVAI
+362 KDDDQIVAI

-409 ALEGFKPVAAIYST
+409 ALEGFKPIVAIYST
-423 FLQRAYDQVVH
+423 FLQRAFDQVIH

-444 IVMDRGGL
+444 FVIDRGGL

-468 LRQVPNM
+468 LRHIPNM
-475 VLMAPAD
+475 VIMAPSD

-492 ALEHDGPAAIRY
+492 ALEHEGPIALRY
-504 PRGEAQGV
+504 PRGTAEGV
-512 PLDYEIRSMGIG
+512 SMNEEIKALPIG
-524 KGKLLREGDELAI
+524 KGELLRAGNDLAI
-537 LAIGNRVW
+537 LAIGSRVW
-545 PAVEAAEELEKEG
+545 PAVAAAKILEQEDIS
-558 VRAAVVNCRF
+558 VAVANCRF
-568 VKPLDKE
+568 VKPLDRD
-575 LILETVK
+575 LIIKLAGQTGHLL
-582 QSNRAITVEENVL
+582 TVEENAL

-605 LLAEEGLTGI
+605 VLAEEGQTGV
-615 RVVRLGIG
+615 RVVRLGIE
-623 DQFIEHASQQVQRSM
+623 DHFVEHGSQKIQRSI
-638 CSIDTPAIVQAGRAM
+638 CGIDASGIVEAGRNM
-653 VADDRVQKAAP
+653 VEPACKQQASLLEECSAVSNQAVAK